1 MEPLFFATAADLGNW
16 FASNHLTAKELIV
29 GYYKVGTGKPSVTWP
44 ESVDEALRFG
54 WIDGIRKGIDADSYK
69 IRFTP
74 RKPTSIWSAINIAK
88 VEALIA
94 KGLMTPEGLA
104 AYALRNHERSK
115 IYSYEKEATELTE
128 EYVAI
133 FNEVEGAWS
142 FFQAQPPGYRKQM
155 THRIMDA
162 KTEAT
167 RKSRLEKLIDAC
179 VAGKRML

>member
-133 FNEVEGAWS
+133 FNEVEGAWP
-142 FFQAQPPGYRKQM
+142 FFQAQPSGYRKQM

-167 RKSRLEKLIDAC
+167 RKSRLEKLIAAC